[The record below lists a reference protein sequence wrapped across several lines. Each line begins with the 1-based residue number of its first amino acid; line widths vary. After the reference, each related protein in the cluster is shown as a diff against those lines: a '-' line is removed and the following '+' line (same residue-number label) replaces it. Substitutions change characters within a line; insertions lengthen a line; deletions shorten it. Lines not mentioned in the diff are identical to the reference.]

1 MNGNASCPVGLINK
15 KKEFMKRVL
24 IHSLIFSPDGVST
37 AYLYNDIAV
46 RLQERGY
53 EVVVLTTTPHF
64 NIVPE
69 QVEKQPMKWKVW
81 GFCKVSKFNGMTVL
95 HVPQKKFKSTILRLL
110 GFVYWHIVSFIV
122 GLTIKHV
129 DLILSPS
136 PPLTVGWMN
145 LGLAKLKG
153 CKVVYNV
160 QEIYPDIL
168 KLKGGFTLKFLRW
181 MEHKVYNGSDAVT
194 TIDKVFYDTIG
205 PRFVDKSKLHIIPNF
220 VDTELYRE
228 VSNQELENLRIKWAN
243 TNLSN
248 DPNTVKLLYAGNIG
262 HAQSWEPLIE
272 LADRTRDL
280 NVEYI
285 VIGEGAKRGYV
296 EEEIQKRGLE
306 KLHLLPYQP
315 RELMPVI
322 LSYSDASFIFMAP
335 EMDGDGFPS
344 KVYTIM
350 ACQRPML
357 ILSGENTP
365 IVNFLKDKGC
375 AKLITE
381 KDFGKKVEEMVSWL
395 RGVTKEELRSMGE
408 KGITEIRKHYTKEKV
423 TDMYVD
429 LVDNLLE
436 HESHK

>member
-1 MNGNASCPVGLINK
+1 
-15 KKEFMKRVL
+15 MKRVL
-24 IHSLIFSPDGVST
+24 IHTLIFSPDGVST
-37 AYLYNDIAV
+37 AYLYNDIAL
-46 RLQERGY
+46 RLQQRGY

-69 QVEKQPMKWKVW
+69 QVEKQPMRWKVW

-95 HVPQKKFKSTILRLL
+95 HVPQKKFKSTVLRLL
-110 GFVYWHIVSFIV
+110 GFVYWHIVSFFI

-153 CKVVYNV
+153 CKVIYNV

-168 KLKGGFTLKFLRW
+168 KLKGGFVLKFLRW

-194 TIDKVFYDTIG
+194 TIDQVFYDTIE
-205 PRFVDKSKLHIIPNF
+205 PRFEDKSKLHIIPNF
-220 VDTELYRE
+220 VDTELYHE
-228 VSNQELENLRIKWAN
+228 VSYQELEDLRGRWADL
-243 TNLSN
+243 NLST
-248 DPNTVKLLYAGNIG
+248 DPNTIKLIYAGNIG

-272 LADRTRDL
+272 LADKTRDL

-285 VIGEGAKRGYV
+285 VIGEGVKRGYV
-296 EEEIQKRGLE
+296 EEEIHKRGLD

-315 RELMPVI
+315 RELMPAI

-350 ACQRPML
+350 ACERPLLVM
-357 ILSGENTP
+357 SSEGTP
-365 IVNFLKDKGC
+365 IINFLKKKNC
-375 AKLITE
+375 AKLVTE
-381 KDFGKKVEEMVSWL
+381 QDFDKKVSEAVEWL
-395 RGVTKEELRSMGE
+395 KTITKQELMAMG
-408 KGITEIRKHYTKEKV
+408 KCGLSDIQANYSKEKV
-423 TDMYVD
+423 TDEYIELIRNVIG
-429 LVDNLLE
+429 
-436 HESHK
+436 

>member
-1 MNGNASCPVGLINK
+1 
-15 KKEFMKRVL
+15 MKRVL
-24 IHSLIFSPDGVST
+24 IHTLIFSPDGVST
-37 AYLYNDIAV
+37 AYLYNDIAL
-46 RLQERGY
+46 RLQQRGY

-64 NIVPE
+64 NIVLE
-69 QVEKQPMKWKVW
+69 QVEKQPMRWKVW
-81 GFCKVSKFNGMTVL
+81 GFCKKSKFNGMTVL
-95 HVPQKKFKSTILRLL
+95 HVPQKKFKSTLLRLI
-110 GFVYWHIVSFIV
+110 GFVYWHIVSFII

-153 CKVVYNV
+153 CKVIYNV

-168 KLKGGFTLKFLRW
+168 KMKGGFVLKFLRR
-181 MEHKVYNGSDAVT
+181 MESKVYNQSDAVT
-194 TIDKVFYDTIG
+194 TIDKVFYDTIV
-205 PRFVDKSKLHIIPNF
+205 PRFKDQSKLHIIPNF
-220 VDTELYRE
+220 VDTGLYR
-228 VSNQELENLRIKWAN
+228 A
-243 TNLSN
+243 LSSLQVN
-248 DPNTVKLLYAGNIG
+248 SLLDSKLFPNTDSIKLLYAGNIG
-262 HAQSWEPLIE
+262 HAQSWEPLIA
-272 LADRTRDL
+272 LAEKTRDL
-280 NVEYI
+280 NVEYV

-296 EEEIQKRGLE
+296 EEEIKKRGLD

-315 RELMPVI
+315 RELMPAI

-350 ACQRPML
+350 ACERPL
-357 ILSGENTP
+357 LVLSGENTP

-381 KDFGKKVEEMVSWL
+381 KDFGKKVDEMVAWL

-423 TDMYVD
+423 TDQYVN
-429 LVDNLLE
+429 LVDSLLNTNE
-436 HESHK
+436 H

>member
-1 MNGNASCPVGLINK
+1 
-15 KKEFMKRVL
+15 MKRVL

-37 AYLYNDIAV
+37 AYLYNDIAL

-69 QVEKQPMKWKVW
+69 QVEKQPMRWKVW
-81 GFCKVSKFNGMTVL
+81 GFCKVSEFNGMTVL
-95 HVPQKKFKSTILRLL
+95 HVPQKKFKSTALRLL
-110 GFVYWHIVSFIV
+110 GFVYWHIVSFFI
-122 GLTIKHV
+122 GLTIRHV

-136 PPLTVGWMN
+136 PPLTLGFLN

-168 KLKGGFTLKFLRW
+168 KLKGGITLKFLSW
-181 MEHKVYNGSDAVT
+181 MEKKVYNGSDAVT
-194 TIDKVFYDTIG
+194 TIDKVFYDTIA
-205 PRFVDKSKLHIIPNF
+205 PRFKDQSKLHIIPNF
-220 VDTELYRE
+220 VDTDLYRQVE
-228 VSNQELENLRIKWAN
+228 FQVSSSKVQD
-243 TNLSN
+243 SN
-248 DPNTVKLLYAGNIG
+248 IYTLDAKLFPQTDSIKLLYAGNIG

-272 LADRTRDL
+272 LADKTRDL
-280 NVEYI
+280 DVEYV

-296 EEEIQKRGLE
+296 EEEIQRRGLE

-315 RELMPVI
+315 RELMPAMW
-322 LSYSDASFIFMAP
+322 SYADASFSFRAH
-335 EMDGDGFPS
+335 ERDGDGFPS

-350 ACQRPML
+350 ACERPML

-381 KDFGKKVEEMVSWL
+381 KDFDKKVDEMVSWL
-395 RGVTKEELRSMGE
+395 RGVTKEELKGMG
-408 KGITEIRKHYTKEKV
+408 KNGLAEIQAKYTKEIV
-423 TDMYVD
+423 TGMYAD
-429 LVDNLLE
+429 LVKELIGE
-436 HESHK
+436 